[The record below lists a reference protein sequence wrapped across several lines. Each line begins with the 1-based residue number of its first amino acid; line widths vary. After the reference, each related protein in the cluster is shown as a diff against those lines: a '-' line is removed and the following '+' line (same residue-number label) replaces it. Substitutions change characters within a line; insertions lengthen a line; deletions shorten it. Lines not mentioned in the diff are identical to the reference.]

1 MRQRFRS
8 PFSVAVGA
16 IVLGA
21 VALLSLFYVSFRES
35 VSRELDAYEQL
46 ALHDSLLQ
54 RSYRLTW
61 DAHNYARRVL
71 TSAHPTAAA
80 ASGLHEI
87 LAQVDTA
94 AEGLQL
100 EAHHFGVLQGGLV
113 AYLDS
118 IALIQEGLKSALR
131 SAESPRDRSSFGMA
145 MVHGEIPQTMER
157 FRRQKEDLHQRLMT
171 ERLAAIAEVDR
182 EIEDTYSRWA
192 ILSFVFVLAG
202 VATTLALR
210 QYESLQATD
219 ARRLAAGEEQFRALV
234 EQTQEAILIVQERSV
249 AYANAAALRLF
260 ECSTFEELQRADLFE
275 LAGPAVRAI
284 LLERSRGVSIG
295 GDVSRGEEVRGMT
308 QQGRL
313 VDLELSASMIEW
325 NRLPAVHAT
334 FRDITGRK
342 MQEREQALLMWEQE
356 ALSQIDRRLIGVV
369 DLGKILDSI
378 LGHLV
383 NLTKAP
389 WAGVLLR
396 EGTSQRFRWRSM
408 AGATGPMLDK
418 PFQLP
423 PSLRAILGGAEPFVL
438 QEVTTPPEHRLT
450 HSAGV
455 AEELILSSVW
465 IPLKGDL
472 EARGVLAVG
481 YRQTHEFGSRELRL
495 LVSLAEKMSIAAAN
509 ASLYEDLL
517 ARERE
522 LEILSGLRVN
532 AQEEERRR
540 IAREIHDGLGQ
551 ILTAVKFN
559 MEILED
565 SPSLTDDD
573 RRRIADVKTLLDNVM
588 KEAREISYNL
598 MPSVLDDFGL
608 APALQL
614 LAERFGV
621 QTGVRVTFVAQGMA
635 ERLPATVEIALYRI
649 VQEALTNAVRHGQAK
664 LVAIQAFRS
673 GDEVRL
679 TVEDNGSGMNPDR
692 AVERQ
697 IIGSGIGLA
706 SMRERVNSFRGLLDI
721 ESSPGNGTLITVHI
735 PIASSPTTS

>member
-8 PFSVAVGA
+8 PFSFAVGA

-21 VALLSLFYVSFRES
+21 VALIVLFYVSFRES
-35 VSRELDAYEQL
+35 VALERDAYELL
-46 ALHDSLLQ
+46 AHHDSLLQ

-61 DAHNYARRVL
+61 DAHNHARRFL
-71 TSAHPTAAA
+71 TDAHPGMAAGA
-80 ASGLHEI
+80 ELKAI
-87 LAQVDTA
+87 LAEVDATT
-94 AEGLQL
+94 ERLRI
-100 EAHHFGVLQGGLV
+100 EAHRFGRLQGRV
-113 AYLDS
+113 DAYLDS
-118 IALIQEGLKSALR
+118 IDLIQTGLTKALA
-131 SAESPRDRSSFGMA
+131 SAEKARDRSSVDLTL
-145 MVHGEIPQTMER
+145 VHGAIPQSMER
-157 FRRQKEDLHQRLMT
+157 FRRQKEDLHQRLMA
-171 ERLAAIAEVDR
+171 ERLEAIAAVDR
-182 EIEDTYSRWA
+182 QIEDTYSRWV

-202 VATTLALR
+202 VIITLALR
-210 QYESLQATD
+210 RFESVQAS
-219 ARRLAAGEEQFRALV
+219 AALRLAAGEEQFRALV
-234 EQTQEAILIVQERSV
+234 EQTKEAILIVEDGLV
-249 AYANAAALRLF
+249 VYANAAALRLF
-260 ECSTFEELQRADLFE
+260 EFSRFEEIQRSDLFE
-275 LAGPAVRAI
+275 LTGPAVREI
-284 LLERSRGVSIG
+284 LVDRSSGRSIG
-295 GDVSRGEEVRGMT
+295 EELARGEEVRSLT

-313 VDLELSASMIEW
+313 LDLEVSSSMISW
-325 NRLPAVHAT
+325 NHRPAVQAT

-369 DLGKILDSI
+369 DLGRILDSI

-383 NLTKAP
+383 NLTKAQ
-389 WAGVLLR
+389 WAGVLLP
-396 EGTSQRFRWRSM
+396 EGASQRFRWRSM
-408 AGATGPMLDK
+408 AGAVAPMPAE
-418 PFQLP
+418 PFALA
-423 PSLRAILGGAEPFVL
+423 PSLRAILGSSEPFIL
-438 QEVTTPPEHRLT
+438 QEVTTPEQDRLT
-450 HSAGV
+450 HLAGV
-455 AEELILSSVW
+455 LDENILSSVW
-465 IPLKGDL
+465 IPLKGDP
-472 EARGVLAVG
+472 EPRGMLAVG
-481 YRQTHEFGSRELRL
+481 YRQAHEFGSRELRL

-509 ASLYEDLL
+509 ASLYEDLA

-522 LEILSGLRVN
+522 LEILSGLCVN

-559 MEILED
+559 VELLED
-565 SPSLTDDD
+565 SPSLSADDH
-573 RRRIADVKTLLDNVM
+573 RRIADVKTLLDNVM

-621 QTGVRVTFVAQGMA
+621 QTGIRVTFVAQGMS
-635 ERLPATVEIALYRI
+635 ERLPAPVEIALYRI
-649 VQEALTNAVRHGQAK
+649 VQEALTNAVRHGQAT

-679 TVEDNGSGMNPDR
+679 TIEDNGSGMDPDR

-721 ESSPGNGTLITVHI
+721 ESSPGNGTLISVHI
-735 PIASSPTTS
+735 PIVSTSKTS